1 MLRKQGRIQVTDLLL
16 NPLTLLYDIRL
27 SDKGIQFIL
36 FRFLVIATVPYENIE
51 GVGLGEKIFKQWAA
65 YRFVNRWVAPRYV
78 INKKKAWFAK
88 EVVISP
94 RNGSDFIE
102 RLKQHGVRVAAN

>member
-1 MLRKQGRIQVTDLLL
+1 MNRYDDRITVEIFRTKPANVTI
-16 NPLTLLYDIRL
+16 YE
-27 SDKGIQFIL
+27 S
-36 FRFLVIATVPYENIE
+36 VPYENIE
-51 GVGLGEKIFKQWAA
+51 EVELGEKILKQWAA

-88 EVVISP
+88 EVVVSP
-94 RNGSDFIE
+94 CNGSDFIE